1 VSVPV
6 KDKLFSFSAIAIAV
20 GAAGFVSAVV
30 TMFVD
35 TSQQYSVRVIIFLVW
50 LFLSILVVLIKIIND
65 LSNIE
70 ITQPTL
76 PREKPIKILSNGQLI
91 LIRKNDLFINNAI
104 VGCYCVE
111 DDFES
116 LIYIA
121 VVSHVQDNFLQVK
134 VIADFRDDRAKQMLT
149 TRGVDC
155 MVIRPTIPYE
165 ALTLIGADSND

>member
-1 VSVPV
+1 MSVPI
-6 KDKLFSFSAIAIAV
+6 KDKLYSFSAIAIAV
-20 GAAGFVSAVV
+20 GAAGFVSAIV

-35 TSQQYSVRVIIFLVW
+35 TTQVVSIRYIIFLSWV
-50 LFLSILVVLIKIIND
+50 FLSILVILIKVIND
-65 LSNIE
+65 LAKVE
-70 ITQPTL
+70 ITQPIS
-76 PREKPIKILSNGQLI
+76 PREKPIKILSDGQLI
-91 LIRKNDLFINNAI
+91 LIRKNDLFINNTI

-134 VIADFRDDRAKQMLT
+134 VVADYRDERAKQMLT

-165 ALTLIGADSND
+165 ALSLIGADSNE